1 MPGMDAMPMEM
12 GESPGGIDKK
22 LSGNHDQKTRFFI
35 KPNLMQLHSSYV
47 VTDPKGTVLVECGKL
62 LSRGAPKLGKDGK
75 PLRNKK
81 GKIVYEPYQIKVFNT
96 INFKKSMHYNP
107 FAYLHSEKDILKLVT
122 VLIAN
127 TKGEGKSGDD
137 FWVKAETL
145 LYTALIGYIYYEA
158 PKNEQNFST
167 LVEMTGG

>member
-22 LSGNHDQKTRFFI
+22 LYGNHDQKTRFFI

-81 GKIVYEPYQIKVFNT
+81 GKIVYEP
-96 INFKKSMHYNP
+96 
-107 FAYLHSEKDILKLVT
+107 
-122 VLIAN
+122 
-127 TKGEGKSGDD
+127 
-137 FWVKAETL
+137 
-145 LYTALIGYIYYEA
+145 
-158 PKNEQNFST
+158 
-167 LVEMTGG
+167 